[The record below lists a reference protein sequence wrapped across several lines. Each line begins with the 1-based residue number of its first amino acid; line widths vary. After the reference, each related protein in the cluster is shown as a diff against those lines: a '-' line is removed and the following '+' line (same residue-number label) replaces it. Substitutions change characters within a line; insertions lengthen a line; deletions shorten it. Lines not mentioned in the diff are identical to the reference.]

1 MKTFIAYTVTIA
13 TVIAAAIFA
22 RTLVEAAIYVP
33 GSTGVVAPLPNSQ
46 AVDSNVSVPPAAS
59 ATVATIAQNVA
70 VTPPGY
76 PVRLAI
82 PALNIN
88 AAVQD
93 VGITAKGNMGIPN
106 NFVDVGWY
114 SYGAIPGQTGSAVI
128 DGHVDNGLAL
138 VGVFKHLSDIKT
150 GDDVYVTNYAGQ
162 KLHFV
167 VTDIQYYGY
176 ENAPT
181 SEIFNADN
189 GGAELKLITCGGTWV
204 PGQKTYDQRLVV
216 TAKLEQ

>member
-1 MKTFIAYTVTIA
+1 
-13 TVIAAAIFA
+13 
-22 RTLVEAAIYVP
+22 
-33 GSTGVVAPLPNSQ
+33 VAPVPIPNSSQ
-46 AVDSNVSVPPAAS
+46 TADSDIPVPPVAS
-59 ATVATIAQNVA
+59 ATVATVAKNVA

-76 PVRLAI
+76 PVRLVI

-88 AAVQD
+88 ANVQD
-93 VGITAKGNMGIPN
+93 VGITARGNMGVPN

-114 SYGAIPGQTGSAVI
+114 SYGAIPGQVGSAVI
-128 DGHVDNGLAL
+128 DGHVDNGLSLA
-138 VGVFKHLSDIKT
+138 GVFKHLSDIKT

-162 KLHFV
+162 EFHFV

-189 GGAELKLITCGGTWV
+189 GGSELKLITCGGTWV

-216 TAKLEQ
+216 TATLEP